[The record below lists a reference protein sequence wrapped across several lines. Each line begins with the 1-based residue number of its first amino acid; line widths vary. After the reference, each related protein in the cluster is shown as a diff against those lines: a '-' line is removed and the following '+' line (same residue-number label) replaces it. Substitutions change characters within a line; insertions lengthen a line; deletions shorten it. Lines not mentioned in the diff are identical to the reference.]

1 MQYHEFI
8 GKVQNRA
15 RLGTTGEAVRATRAT
30 LEVLGQRLYHGEAA
44 HLASQLP
51 TEIGVFL
58 KNDHPDE
65 AFGVEEFFERVS
77 TRENVDVPDAA
88 HHARAVISVVKEAV
102 SKGQFNDVRAQ
113 LPEEYDPLFESGS
126 EGEMK

>member
-30 LEVLGQRLYHGEAA
+30 LEVLGERLHHGEAG

-51 TEIGVFL
+51 SEVAVFL
-58 KNDHPDE
+58 ENDRPDE
-65 AFGVEEFFERVS
+65 AFGVDEFFERVG
-77 TRENVDVPDAA
+77 TREKVDVPDAA

-102 SKGQFNDVRAQ
+102 SKGQVNDVLAQ
-113 LPEEYDPLFESGS
+113 LSPEYDPLFESGS

>member
-15 RLGTTGEAVRATRAT
+15 RLGTAGEAVRATRAT
-30 LEVLGQRLYHGEAA
+30 LEVLGQRLHHGESE

-51 TEIGVFL
+51 EEVAIFL
-58 KNDHPDE
+58 ENDHPDE
-65 AFGVEEFFERVS
+65 AFGVEEFFERVG
-77 TRENVDVPDAA
+77 TREKVDLPKAV

-102 SKGQFNDVRAQ
+102 SEGQFDDVRGQ
-113 LPEEYDPLFESGS
+113 LPEEYDPLFDSGS

>member
-30 LEVLGQRLYHGEAA
+30 LEVLGQRLHQGESE

-51 TEIGVFL
+51 AEVAVFL
-58 KNDHPDE
+58 ENDHPDE
-65 AFGVEEFFERVS
+65 AFGVEEFFERVG
-77 TRENVDVPDAA
+77 TRENVNLPEAA